1 MTAAGS
7 LETETPPGIMRSLD
21 RVNDVNAVNIID
33 LGETGGLWITGGN
46 AAIIAARFA
55 SYA

>member
-1 MTAAGS
+1 M
-7 LETETPPGIMRSLD
+7 ETETPPGIMRSLD